1 MFKFSK
7 MTEEEKQGFIHMHK
21 VISAIM
27 PGEAA
32 QAMLHSLGKFL
43 HDGVCTPQDAADVL
57 LALYDEEKG
66 EQIEQAMKDDP
77 FLGLL

>member
-1 MFKFSK
+1 MFKISK
-7 MTEEEKQGFIHMHK
+7 MTEEEKQSAITMHK

-43 HDGVCTPQDAADVL
+43 REGACTPEDAADIIKAVF
-57 LALYDEEKG
+57 DEEVDREMAEK
-66 EQIEQAMKDDP
+66 
-77 FLGLL
+77 FSL

>member
-1 MFKFSK
+1 MFKISK
-7 MTEEEKQGFIHMHK
+7 MTEEEKQSVIAMHK

-43 HDGVCTPQDAADVL
+43 REDACTPEDAADIIKAVF
-57 LALYDEEKG
+57 DEEVDKKM
-66 EQIEQAMKDDP
+66 EEE
-77 FLGLL
+77 FSL

>member
-7 MTEEEKQGFIHMHK
+7 MTEEEKQGFILMHK
-21 VISAIM
+21 TISVIM

-43 HDGVCTPQDAADVL
+43 REGACTPEDAADIIK
-57 LALYDEEKG
+57 AIFDEEVDK
-66 EQIEQAMKDDP
+66 EMAEK
-77 FLGLL
+77 FSL

>member
-21 VISAIM
+21 VISTIM

-43 HDGVCTPQDAADVL
+43 REVPAGRC
-57 LALYDEEKG
+57 LYS
-66 EQIEQAMKDDP
+66 
-77 FLGLL
+77 

>member
-21 VISAIM
+21 VISTIM

-43 HDGVCTPQDAADVL
+43 REDACTPEDAADIIKAVF
-57 LALYDEEKG
+57 DEEVDKKMA
-66 EQIEQAMKDDP
+66 EE
-77 FLGLL
+77 FSL

>member
-7 MTEEEKQGFIHMHK
+7 MTEEEKQGLIHMHK
-21 VISAIM
+21 VISTIM

-43 HDGVCTPQDAADVL
+43 REGACTPEDAADIIKAVF
-57 LALYDEEKG
+57 DEEVDRRWRKS
-66 EQIEQAMKDDP
+66 
-77 FLGLL
+77 FLCNIKRG

>member
-43 HDGVCTPQDAADVL
+43 REGACTPEDAADIIKAVF
-57 LALYDEEKG
+57 DEEVDK
-66 EQIEQAMKDDP
+66 EMAEK
-77 FLGLL
+77 FSL